1 MQVCQKTKTKDLNS
15 PRNEPLI
22 VLDCWSNKIEE
33 YFHLSNPGKIIL
45 SDKFTRQDVIN
56 VMNTMVKHVKSME
69 QGMIGLQEKFIES
82 KNDRLKQSISIYQMI
97 LENISTKKTLRQLL
111 YLINGL
117 HERVKK

>member
-1 MQVCQKTKTKDLNS
+1 
-15 PRNEPLI
+15 
-22 VLDCWSNKIEE
+22 
-33 YFHLSNPGKIIL
+33 
-45 SDKFTRQDVIN
+45 
-56 VMNTMVKHVKSME
+56 MNTMVKHVKYME